1 MVRVQL
7 VGSQIHFEGEGVMS
21 RFEKFMMCLAL
32 SYLFACVGEVQPP
45 GSFSAYYAIGGSF
58 GWMLYG
64 VLQFFREFGR

>member
-1 MVRVQL
+1 
-7 VGSQIHFEGEGVMS
+7 MS

-32 SYLFACVGEVQPP
+32 SYLFACVGEVQPS